1 MKNQKNTITPEY
13 MSMQQASEYLGFSS
27 YKSIYN
33 YIAQGLPVIVLN
45 GSKRISKTAI
55 DEFMKSHEL
64 IKGNPNV
71 RKNQL

>member
-1 MKNQKNTITPEY
+1 MTEY

-45 GSKRISKTAI
+45 GSKRISKSDI
-55 DEFMKSHEL
+55 DEFMKSHKVVQTSGE
-64 IKGNPNV
+64 K
-71 RKNQL
+71 